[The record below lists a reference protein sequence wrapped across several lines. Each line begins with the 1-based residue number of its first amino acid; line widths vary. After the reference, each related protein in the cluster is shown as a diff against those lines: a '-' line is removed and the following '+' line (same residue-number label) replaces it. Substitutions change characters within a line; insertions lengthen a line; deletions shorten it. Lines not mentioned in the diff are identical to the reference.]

1 MCSKYYREINRQ
13 FIDKE
18 GDKSSDSNA
27 SEEKYDSSEIW
38 WNQCVQHVIRVEEVW
53 DIGARV

>member
-1 MCSKYYREINRQ
+1 MYKSNLDRLILMCSKYYREINRQ

-38 WNQCVQHVIRVEEVW
+38 
-53 DIGARV
+53 